1 MIKRLKPLLIL
12 AGVALVLGVALWV
25 LVAFVLPK
33 DAQGDEKGNE
43 VVLMDTVLTEA
54 DSIYIKNSFD
64 EYTLVKEAIGSYY
77 VEGKKGYPVLNE
89 SVLNLLQNV
98 GRLTATK
105 RVVQKPSAEQLE
117 SYGLKT
123 PRGVMT
129 VKKGT
134 EQYRFMLGTTSSS
147 GNYYTQMDGDEAV
160 YLIPA
165 TVPDIVLLFRY
176 QFYYDEMIQ
185 YTGETKDL
193 EGLSDI
199 VIGGSKREQEI
210 VVKMNELGDDEVGSS
225 YVMTAP
231 IYQSFSN
238 TVQDSLNELMINLST
253 CAVVGDDTSEAKLKE
268 LGLAEPEYIL
278 EYVLD
283 NERVTVHFG
292 KKNES
297 DMRYC
302 YVPGDLFVHSV
313 AESYVECLGQNLKAY
328 CEDMIY
334 TRSADA
340 LSALKISGS
349 GKTYNILIGDKKDDQ
364 GNFDVSINNKKV
376 DSELFS
382 DFYAHILTIG
392 ITDLGQKG
400 EEKTPYLTVEFTL
413 KSGVKEVMKFYPVSE
428 LKCFCELNGSG
439 NFWIS
444 TLNVD
449 KILQNAQKLYDGE
462 VISTEW

>member
-1 MIKRLKPLLIL
+1 MIKRLRPLLIL
-12 AGVALVLGVALWV
+12 AGVALVLGVTLWI

-33 DAQGDEKGNE
+33 DAEGAEKGNE
-43 VVLMDTVLTEA
+43 VVLMDVALTEA
-54 DSIYIKNSFD
+54 DSVKIKNSFD

-77 VEGKKGYPVLNE
+77 IDGKKGYPVLNE
-89 SVLNLLQNV
+89 SVLNFLQNV
-98 GRLTATK
+98 GGLTATK
-105 RVVQKPSAEQLE
+105 RVVSKPSAEQLE
-117 SYGLKT
+117 SYGLKNPMGT
-123 PRGVMT
+123 LT
-129 VKKGT
+129 VEKGD
-134 EQYRFMLGTTSSS
+134 QSYSFQFGTTSSS
-147 GNYYTQMDGDEAV
+147 GNYYTRMAGDDAV
-160 YLIPA
+160 YLVDA
-165 TVPDIVLLFRY
+165 TVPDVALLSRY
-176 QFYYDEMIQ
+176 QFYYNEMID
-185 YTGETKDL
+185 YSGETEDL
-193 EGLSDI
+193 EGLTDI

-210 VVKMNELGDDEVGSS
+210 VVEMNELGDDEVGSS
-225 YVMTAP
+225 YVMVSP

-238 TVQDSLNELMINLST
+238 TVQDSLNDLMINLST
-253 CAVVGDDTSEAKLKE
+253 CSVVGDDTSEAKLKE
-268 LGLAEPEYIL
+268 LGLDDPEYIL

-283 NERVTVHFG
+283 EERITIHFG
-292 KKNES
+292 RKNES

-302 YVPGDLFVHSV
+302 YVPGDYFIHVI
-313 AESYVECLGQNLKAY
+313 AESDVECLGQNLKAY

-340 LSALKISGS
+340 LSGIKISGS
-349 GKTYNILIGDKKDDQ
+349 GKTYNILIGDKTDDQ
-364 GNFDVSINNKKV
+364 GNFDVAINNKKV